1 MKIVGDDGLHKVCE
15 CLVCGGAEWI
25 AWNEKFKIADLM
37 CRDCFESYKRGRYR
51 GLALWASLLG
61 KEELGA
67 AIERGEFKM
76 IPIPSGMLGCLVPS
90 ESHQDPRG
98 QSKRREA
105 PHLARPNAL
114 S

>member
-25 AWNEKFKIADLM
+25 AWNDKFEIADLM
-37 CRDCFESYKRGRYR
+37 CRDCFESYKRGSYR

-90 ESHQDPRG
+90 G
-98 QSKRREA
+98 KA
-105 PHLARPNAL
+105 
-114 S
+114 

>member
-25 AWNEKFKIADLM
+25 AWNDKFEIAHLT
-37 CRDCFESYKRGRYR
+37 CRDCFESYKRGKYK

-76 IPIPSGMLGCLVPS
+76 IPIPSGILGCLVPS
-90 ESHQDPRG
+90 DS
-98 QSKRREA
+98 EA
-105 PHLARPNAL
+105 RASVGKHRT
-114 S
+114 